1 MKKTFFILLAMMLS
15 FSLNAEELTFSQQDK
30 LKKANQL
37 LTRAQKNTSNSFIL
51 KRIKKHL
58 DQLVKEAPDH
68 PQVKE
73 LQKQYLQVEKVH
85 TAEALLK
92 KMRGPLDATK
102 RILKA
107 KKIPAW
113 QHKRL
118 KKNLA
123 ILEECSTKL
132 QELKLD
138 KYKKQ
143 TADAKATVDQ
153 LKERLGLNP
162 KKEEKEEDKKAESD
176 TKEEDKKAE
185 SDAKEEDKKAESDA
199 KEEDKKDEADA
210 KEEDKKAEADAKEE
224 DKKAESDVKEEDKK
238 AEADAKEEG
247 SN

>member
-37 LTRAQKNTSNSFIL
+37 LTRAQKSTSNSFIL

-58 DQLVKEAPDH
+58 DQLIKEVPDH
-68 PQVKE
+68 PQVQE
-73 LQKQYLQVEKVH
+73 LQKQYAQVEKIH
-85 TAEALLK
+85 TAEALSK
-92 KMRGPLDATK
+92 KMHQPLNATK

-107 KKIPAW
+107 KKIPTW

-123 ILEECSTKL
+123 ILEECATKL
-132 QELKLD
+132 QELKLE

-143 TADAKATVDQ
+143 TADAKATIDQ

-162 KKEEKEEDKKAESD
+162 KKRRGQKS
-176 TKEEDKKAE
+176 
-185 SDAKEEDKKAESDA
+185 
-199 KEEDKKDEADA
+199 
-210 KEEDKKAEADAKEE
+210 
-224 DKKAESDVKEEDKK
+224 
-238 AEADAKEEG
+238 
-247 SN
+247 